1 MRTVY
6 LYNNMDKL
14 HLQMNKLAEIQKMKD
29 DLKDQIKSI
38 FDEGE
43 IEDISIDTYVTVMF
57 NMKDN
62 VWISHYNI
70 KNMKEKLGLELLN
83 IVMAKKSRYM
93 IFEQIKEVDQ

>member
-1 MRTVY
+1 
-6 LYNNMDKL
+6 MDKL